1 MRILEACKAIEAA
14 RDGAVLVTTM
24 GSMYMFDA
32 LGVNAGRINS
42 MPLMGGASGLGLGLA
57 LAKPERMV
65 IVVDGDASLLMQLGS
80 LATVAGQQP
89 RRFAHF
95 VVHNGSQ
102 FTGGVN
108 LKLAC
113 EDTMDFC
120 GMARA
125 AGYRHVVRV
134 DSVAV
139 LLDVVAQMHDVEG
152 PAFYELCVEQEPPRF
167 DAENPQAEMPD
178 RQFSRMGAEAVA
190 LAAWLQER

>member
-1 MRILEACKAIEAA
+1 
-14 RDGAVLVTTM
+14 
-24 GSMYMFDA
+24 
-32 LGVNAGRINS
+32 
-42 MPLMGGASGLGLGLA
+42 
-57 LAKPERMV
+57 
-65 IVVDGDASLLMQLGS
+65 
-80 LATVAGQQP
+80 
-89 RRFAHF
+89 
-95 VVHNGSQ
+95 
-102 FTGGVN
+102 
-108 LKLAC
+108 
-113 EDTMDFC
+113 
-120 GMARA
+120 MARA